1 MPRGGIDGPCGGS
14 VFSFLSNLHTFPA
27 VTVPVYIPT
36 KSVRGFPFFPFSP
49 AFTLCRFFDDDH
61 SDGCEVI

>member
-36 KSVRGFPFFPFSP
+36 KSVRGVPFFHFLQHLL
-49 AFTLCRFFDDDH
+49 FVDFLMMTILTGVR
-61 SDGCEVI
+61 